1 LNMTPNAQPRPTNI
15 AAMAQPGKVTAPPT
29 SSGCTVVQ
37 PYVAEAMRSA
47 INNMVALIAPLAVMV
62 APVVKGVV
70 GPSVIGGVQVPGA
83 AELRPDGA
91 PQPA

>member
-1 LNMTPNAQPRPTNI
+1 
-15 AAMAQPGKVTAPPT
+15 MAQLGKATAPP
-29 SSGCTVVQ
+29 SSNGCTVVQ

-62 APVVKGVV
+62 APLVIGVE
-70 GPSVIGGVQVPGA
+70 GPSVIGGFHVPGA
-83 AELRPDGA
+83 VAVRPDGA

>member
-1 LNMTPNAQPRPTNI
+1 
-15 AAMAQPGKVTAPPT
+15 
-29 SSGCTVVQ
+29 
-37 PYVAEAMRSA
+37 MRSA

-62 APVVKGVV
+62 APLVIGVE

-83 AELRPDGA
+83 AELRPEGA